1 MDKILIIG
9 SGGLARE
16 FTSWFKDSFE
26 IVGYASIKKNDH
38 TEFNLPGILYTE
50 IVTPRIVGTNLAVV
64 CISDPVIKKRVY
76 NELSQEGFSFPSI
89 VHRSSC
95 IQVKNLKEGVII
107 SPKCVISSN
116 VVIGKLTYINFSCGI
131 GHDAI
136 VGDFVQINPGS
147 QIGRGCKIGDQVLL
161 GSNSVLLEN
170 KLVGDRATVA
180 SGAVVFSGVSK
191 GVTVIGNPAKRMTAF
206 DINL

>member
-76 NELSQEGFSFPSI
+76 I

-95 IQVKNLKEGVII
+95 IQVKNLKEGVVI

-147 QIGRGCKIGDQVLL
+147 QIGGGCKIGDQVLL
-161 GSNSVLLEN
+161 GSNSVVLEN

-180 SGAVVFSGVSK
+180 SGAVVFSRVSK
-191 GVTVIGNPAKRMTAF
+191 GVTVIGNPARRVPDF
-206 DINL
+206 DKNL